1 MTAYVR
7 DEDLTDAEKAVMV
20 AGAPAMPKTVNELVG
35 MSQRFYLYRHQDLSG
50 ISGTGIVADG
60 IKWPDGTVT
69 IRWRGN
75 RPSTVNWNS
84 IEDAES
90 VHGHG
95 GATVFVWIGSD
106 LQGESV
112 GREGKT

>member
-1 MTAYVR
+1 MTAYERAV
-7 DEDLTDAEKAVMV
+7 ETDPVKA
-20 AGAPAMPKTVNELVG
+20 AQEGAYDSPPSLREATG
-35 MSQRFYLYRHQDLSG
+35 ASQRFYLYRHEDKSG

-60 IKWPDGTVT
+60 IRWPDGAVT
-69 IRWRGN
+69 IRWRGE

-106 LQGESV
+106 Q
-112 GREGKT
+112 